1 MEGALSEAR
10 GDQEAATEEKE
21 VEADL
26 VGRLCKNAMCY
37 QRPRVSIGHNEG
49 A

>member
-21 VEADL
+21 AEADL
-26 VGRLCKNAMCY
+26 VGRLCKKRNVLPKAK
-37 QRPRVSIGHNEG
+37 S
-49 A
+49 